1 MGEICPRRED
11 FDIDYI
17 LKNASL
23 LEKVSLLAG
32 YDFWHTA
39 PLPRFN
45 VPSVRVSDGP
55 NGVRG
60 TKFFDGV
67 RAACLPCGTGLA
79 ATWDQSLL
87 YDAGVLIGQE
97 CLAKGAHCWL
107 GPTVCIQRSPL
118 GGRGFESFAEDPYA
132 TGKLA
137 AAYIRGAQSTG
148 VISTIKHFAAND
160 QEHERISVN
169 AVMSERALR
178 EVHLLPFQIAI
189 ADSAPGA
196 VMTCYNKVN
205 GQHLSESKEM
215 LDGLLRREWGWKGLI
230 MSDWF
235 GTYSTAEALNAG
247 LDLEMPGPTRLR
259 GPLLELAISSRKVS
273 RATLDERA
281 RTVLEFVQRA
291 RKAEV
296 SAVEST
302 RDFPEDRRLNRKL
315 AADSIVLLK
324 NESGVLPLN
333 PQTLTSVALI
343 GPNMKTAAFCGGG
356 SASLQPYYSTSPY
369 QGITSQLPPG
379 VEVLYETGATSYA
392 FIPEL
397 AASEVRTPEGQ
408 PGLGMRF
415 YRDPPSVQ
423 ERRVVEET
431 IIQESSWQ
439 LMGFSNPEL
448 DRLFHADI
456 EAELIAPATG
466 PFQFGLAVYGSASLF
481 LDDQLIIDNTTVQR
495 GGTFFFG
502 KGTLEETATVDLVQ
516 GQSYQIKVQ
525 FASGPSSKL
534 VKPGVVNFGGGA
546 GRLGMVQVVDPERAI
561 ARAVEAAKRA
571 DITILG
577 VGLTRDH
584 ESEGF
589 DRSHMDLPPAV
600 ASLVTAVLDAAP
612 DAILLTQSGTPFSML
627 PWADL
632 TLRHISISEA
642 SAGKSLMARAFTW
655 VTNYYEKVRRAVL
668 YPFGHG
674 LSYTSFAYSD
684 LTVDTASATLNV
696 RNSGDVAGAE
706 VVQLYIAAD
715 PTTSSIA
722 RPIKELKGFPKVALQ
737 PDETRRVSIPFDR
750 FTTAFWDQEAHVW
763 TCEKGRYR
771 VLVGS
776 SSQNILLEGVLEIQ
790 ETTTWSGLQTISSEH
805 GLDESGLCNASS
817 DQQLERMNVY
827 FNEVGNSKYVPRA
840 VLVDLEPGTMDAIR
854 SGPHGALFR
863 PDNFVFGQSSAGNNW
878 AKGHYTEGAELVDQV
893 IDVVRREAESCDYL
907 QGFQITHSLGGG
919 TGAGMGTLL
928 ISKIREEFPDRM
940 MATFSVLPS
949 PKVSDTVVE
958 PYNAT
963 LSVHQLVEHADET
976 FCIDNEALYDICT
989 RTLKLSSP
997 SYGDL
1002 NHLVSTVMSGITASF
1017 RFPGQLNSDLRK
1029 LAVNMV
1035 PFPRLH
1041 FFMVGFAPL
1050 TSRGAQSF
1058 RAMSVPELTQQM
1070 FDSRNMMTAC
1080 NFQNGRFLT
1089 CSALL

>member
-1 MGEICPRRED
+1 MGEISPRRED

-17 LKNASL
+17 LENASS
-23 LEKVSLLAG
+23 LEKISLLAG
-32 YDFWHTA
+32 ETKRRARVFEYLLTEIHSSPRVGHDFWHTA

-160 QEHERISVN
+160 QEHERISVD

-196 VMTCYNKVN
+196 VMTCYNKIN
-205 GQHLSESKEM
+205 GQHISESKVM

-273 RATLDERA
+273 RSTLDERA
-281 RTVLEFVQRA
+281 RTVLEFVKRA
-291 RKAEV
+291 NKAEV
-296 SAVEST
+296 STVEST

-324 NESGVLPLN
+324 NESGLLPLN
-333 PQTLTSVALI
+333 QKTLKSVALI

-356 SASLQPYYSTSPY
+356 SASLLPYYSVSPY
-369 QGITSQLPPG
+369 QGIMNQLHPG
-379 VEVLYETGATSYA
+379 VEIIYETGASSYA

-397 AASEVRTPEGQ
+397 EASDVRTPEGQ
-408 PGLGMRF
+408 PGLRMRF
-415 YRDPPSVQ
+415 YRDPPSVK
-423 ERRVVEET
+423 ERRVVEEI

-439 LMGFSNPEL
+439 LMGFSNPQL
-448 DRLFHADI
+448 DRLFYADI
-456 EAELIAPATG
+456 EAELIAPATS
-466 PFQFGLAVYGSASLF
+466 PFEFGIAVYGSGSLF
-481 LDDQLIIDNTTVQR
+481 IDDQLIIDNTTVQR
-495 GGTFFFG
+495 GGNFFFG
-502 KGTLEETATVDLVQ
+502 KGTLEEKATVDL
-516 GQSYQIKVQ
+516 GQLYKIKVQ

-546 GRLGMVQVVDPERAI
+546 GRLGMVQAIDPELAI
-561 ARAVEAAKRA
+561 TRAVEAAKRA

-589 DRSHMDLPPAV
+589 DRPHMDLPPAV
-600 ASLVTAVLDAAP
+600 ASLVTAVLDVAP
-612 DAILLTQSGTPFSML
+612 EAIFITQSGTPFNML
-627 PWADL
+627 PWANNVKTHLHAWFGGNELGNGIADVL
-632 TLRHISISEA
+632 FGVVNPSGKLPLSFPRRIEDTPTYLNFGSER
-642 SAGKSLMARAFTW
+642 GQVIYGEGIYVGYK
-655 VTNYYEKVRRAVL
+655 YYEKALRDVL

-684 LTVDTASATLNV
+684 LTVNTASATLNV
-696 RNSGDVAGAE
+696 RNTGGVAGAE

-715 PTTSSIA
+715 ATTASIA
-722 RPIKELKGFPKVALQ
+722 RPIKELKGFAKVILQ
-737 PDETRRVSIPFDR
+737 PGETRSVSIPFDR

-763 TCEKGRYR
+763 TCENGPYR

-776 SSQNILLEGVLEIQ
+776 SSQSILLEGVLEMK
-790 ETTTWSGLQTISSEH
+790 ETTTWSGL
-805 GLDESGLCNASS
+805 
-817 DQQLERMNVY
+817 
-827 FNEVGNSKYVPRA
+827 
-840 VLVDLEPGTMDAIR
+840 
-854 SGPHGALFR
+854 
-863 PDNFVFGQSSAGNNW
+863 
-878 AKGHYTEGAELVDQV
+878 
-893 IDVVRREAESCDYL
+893 
-907 QGFQITHSLGGG
+907 
-919 TGAGMGTLL
+919 
-928 ISKIREEFPDRM
+928 
-940 MATFSVLPS
+940 
-949 PKVSDTVVE
+949 
-958 PYNAT
+958 
-963 LSVHQLVEHADET
+963 
-976 FCIDNEALYDICT
+976 
-989 RTLKLSSP
+989 
-997 SYGDL
+997 
-1002 NHLVSTVMSGITASF
+1002 
-1017 RFPGQLNSDLRK
+1017 
-1029 LAVNMV
+1029 
-1035 PFPRLH
+1035 
-1041 FFMVGFAPL
+1041 
-1050 TSRGAQSF
+1050 
-1058 RAMSVPELTQQM
+1058 
-1070 FDSRNMMTAC
+1070 
-1080 NFQNGRFLT
+1080 
-1089 CSALL
+1089 